1 MIASPNIIAKP
12 APQIPKI
19 TPDIANISTIMQNVI
34 IIDNLL
40 YKFLIKECVFLAKSL
55 RDFDH
60 FDLRPLSF
68 SSY

>member
-19 TPDIANISTIMQNVI
+19 TPAIANISTIMQNVI

-40 YKFLIKECVFLAKSL
+40 HKFLIKECVFHAKKL
-55 RDFDH
+55 RAIDFSTA
-60 FDLRPLSF
+60 LR
-68 SSY
+68 